1 MAERIVSPGV
11 FTRERDLSFLPVGVG
26 AIGAAIIGPT
36 AKGPAF
42 VPTLLNSF
50 DEFTTE
56 FGEPDD
62 KFYTP
67 LTIQKYFQGGAG
79 AVTVV
84 RVLGIGGYTNDYIA
98 LGVSGSNGNQ
108 YTLAIL
114 KPSRG
119 GVEGTQTLQGSASLS
134 GSNAGDNTWSN
145 TNLEITSSTHGAQ
158 VINFSFD
165 SGSSNFIEDVFG
177 SVNNAQAQTL
187 ANGAG
192 TPVYIYKSYAR
203 TMRDLELLDGS
214 GSFASTGE
222 DNFSQ
227 DYAQAAT
234 PFITSQKISGG
245 TANLFKV
252 KTRSH
257 GTNVNDDFKIQI
269 SNIKPAADVPGSDYG
284 TFSLNVLV
292 NNPDQ
297 NNDGDL
303 IEGFNNLSLDSDAP
317 NYFVK
322 EIGDQDITI
331 DSNGK
336 LTVNGDYPNKSKN
349 IYISNINNGILER
362 SLSPELVP
370 FGFGKVSLPNANVDN
385 VPTASFKSG
394 QLDARNEFDSGEA
407 YGFDFSHDDSK
418 QYLAPIPT
426 GNSFER

>member
-1 MAERIVSPGV
+1 M
-11 FTRERDLSFLPVGVG
+11 
-26 AIGAAIIGPT
+26 
-36 AKGPAF
+36 
-42 VPTLLNSF
+42 
-50 DEFTTE
+50 
-56 FGEPDD
+56 
-62 KFYTP
+62 
-67 LTIQKYFQGGAG
+67 
-79 AVTVV
+79 
-84 RVLGIGGYTNDYIA
+84 
-98 LGVSGSNGNQ
+98 
-108 YTLAIL
+108 
-114 KPSRG
+114 
-119 GVEGTQTLQGSASLS
+119 
-134 GSNAGDNTWSN
+134 
-145 TNLEITSSTHGAQ
+145 EITSSTHGAQ

-192 TPVYIYKSYAR
+192 TPVYLYKSYAR
-203 TMRDLELLDGS
+203 TMRDTDLLDGS

-394 QLDARNEFDSGEA
+394 QLDSRNEFDSGEA
-407 YGFDFSHDDSK
+407 YGFDFLHDDSK
-418 QYLAPIPT
+418 EYLHQFQQEVEVVIT
-426 GNSFER
+426 